1 MGDLIFTGQE
11 FLNLRQSR
19 VATTLLRSALSV
31 LLCKKVPIVFAG
43 LASILL
49 FSAAQAAEPVLPLI
63 LEATIPLPNVAGRID
78 HLAVDLA
85 RKRLFVAEV
94 GNNTL
99 DAIDLATQKSVHR
112 IAGLD
117 EPQGVVYLP
126 EPDLIAI
133 GNGGDGAVRFYSGMD
148 FSPRGVVSLGDD
160 ADNVRVDPRNG
171 HIIVGYGSGGLAIID
186 PLKPAK
192 LADIPLTGHPESFR
206 LSLPNGRIF
215 VNVARVGRITSI
227 DLASG
232 KPLANWSPRGL
243 TANFPMSL
251 DETRHAVI
259 VVFRSPAKLALFDM
273 TTGAAVA
280 SADTCGDSDD
290 VFFDE
295 KRGRIYV
302 SCGAG
307 FIDVFQREPAVLT
320 RLMRL
325 ATTSGARTSLFVP
338 ELDRLFLAVRA
349 GLIGS
354 NASIQVYRPNP

>member
-1 MGDLIFTGQE
+1 MGDHNLTEPE
-11 FLNLRQSR
+11 FSTSR
-19 VATTLLRSALSV
+19 FMSAVSARLPAVFSALLQNNAQV
-31 LLCKKVPIVFAG
+31 LFAG
-43 LASILL
+43 LASVLL
-49 FSAAQAAEPVLPLI
+49 FSAAQAAEPVLPLA

-85 RKRLFVAEV
+85 RKRLFIAEV

>member
-1 MGDLIFTGQE
+1 
-11 FLNLRQSR
+11 
-19 VATTLLRSALSV
+19 
-31 LLCKKVPIVFAG
+31 
-43 LASILL
+43 
-49 FSAAQAAEPVLPLI
+49 
-63 LEATIPLPNVAGRID
+63 LETTIPLPNVSGRID
-78 HLAVDLA
+78 HLAVDLG
-85 RKRLFVAEV
+85 RKRLFIAEV

-99 DAIDLATQKSVHR
+99 DAIDMVTQKPVHR

-126 EPDLIAI
+126 GPDLIAI
-133 GNGGDGAVRFYSGMD
+133 GNGGDGAVRFFSGAD

-160 ADNVRVDPRNG
+160 ADNVREDPRNG
-171 HIIVGYGSGGLAIID
+171 HVIVGYGGGGLAVID

-206 LSLPNGRIF
+206 LSLSTGRIF
-215 VNVARVGRITSI
+215 VNVARAGRITPI

-232 KPLANWSPRGL
+232 KPLANWTPRGL
-243 TANFPMSL
+243 TANFPMNL
-251 DETRHAVI
+251 DEAGHAVI
-259 VVFRSPAKLALFDM
+259 VVFRSPSKLALFDM
-273 TTGAAVA
+273 TTGAMIA

-295 KRGRIYV
+295 KRQRIYV

-307 FIDVFQREPAVLT
+307 FIDVFQREPAQLT
-320 RLMRL
+320 RLLRL

-354 NASIQVYRPNP
+354 SASIQVYRPNP

>member
-1 MGDLIFTGQE
+1 MGVTADRMKKRFQE
-11 FLNLRQSR
+11 ILS
-19 VATTLLRSALSV
+19 SA
-31 LLCKKVPIVFAG
+31 VFPNKARIAFAA
-43 LASILL
+43 LASILFL
-49 FSAAQAAEPVLPLI
+49 SPARAAEPVLPLV
-63 LEATIPLPNVAGRID
+63 LESTIPLPNVSGRID
-78 HLAVDLA
+78 HMAIDLG

-99 DAIDLATQKSVHR
+99 DVIDLATQKPVHR

-126 EPDLIAI
+126 GPDLIVI
-133 GNGGDGAVRFYSGMD
+133 GNGGDGAVRFFSATD
-148 FSPRGVVSLGDD
+148 FSPRGVIPLGDD
-160 ADNVRVDPRNG
+160 ADNVRADPRNG
-171 HIIVGYGSGGLAIID
+171 HVIVGYGSGGLAVID

-192 LADIPLTGHPESFR
+192 LANIPLTGHPESFR
-206 LSLPNGRIF
+206 LSLSTGRIF
-215 VNVARVGRITSI
+215 VNVARAGRITAI

-232 KPLANWSPRGL
+232 RVLANWTSPGL
-243 TANFPMSL
+243 QSNFPMTL
-251 DETRHAVI
+251 DEAGHAVI
-259 VVFRSPAKLALFDM
+259 VVYRSPTKLALFDM
-273 TTGAAVA
+273 TTGTMIA
-280 SADTCGDSDD
+280 SVDTCGDSDD

-295 KRGRIYV
+295 KRQRVYV

-307 FIDVFQREPAVLT
+307 FIDVFQRDSAALT
-320 RLMRL
+320 RSMRL

>member
-1 MGDLIFTGQE
+1 MDEGIV
-11 FLNLRQSR
+11 S
-19 VATTLLRSALSV
+19 SV
-31 LLCKKVPIVFAG
+31 LLQNRARIVGAG
-43 LASILL
+43 LAFWL
-49 FSAAQAAEPVLPLI
+49 FLSPAQASEPVLPLV
-63 LEATIPLPNVAGRID
+63 LEATIPLPNVTGRID

-99 DAIDLATQKSVHR
+99 DAIDLDTQKPVHR
-112 IAGLD
+112 ITGLD
-117 EPQGVVYLP
+117 EPQGVAYLP
-126 EPDLIAI
+126 GPDLIAV
-133 GNGGDGAVRFYSGMD
+133 GNGGDGAVRFYSGTD

-171 HIIVGYGSGGLAIID
+171 HVIVGYGGGGLAVID

-192 LADIPLTGHPESFR
+192 LTDIPLTGHPESFR
-206 LSLPNGRIF
+206 LSLPTGRIF
-215 VNVARVGRITSI
+215 VNIARAGRITI
-227 DLASG
+227 VDLATE
-232 KPLANWSPRGL
+232 KPVTNWSPRGL

-251 DETRHAVI
+251 DETGHAVI
-259 VVFRSPAKLALFDM
+259 VVFRSPSKLAMFDM
-273 TTGAAVA
+273 TTGALIA

-295 KRGRIYV
+295 KRRRIYV

-307 FIDVFQREPAVLT
+307 FIDVFQREPAALT

-325 ATTSGARTSLFVP
+325 ATISGARTSLFVP

-354 NASIQVYRPNP
+354 NASVQVYRPNP

>member
-1 MGDLIFTGQE
+1 MGDLILTGQE
-11 FLNLRQSR
+11 
-19 VATTLLRSALSV
+19 LLSAV
-31 LLCKKVPIVFAG
+31 RPPNKARMLLAG
-43 LASILL
+43 LAAALL
-49 FSAAQAAEPVLPLI
+49 FSPAQSAQPETVLPLV
-63 LEATIPLPNVAGRID
+63 LETTIPLPNVAGRID
-78 HLAVDLA
+78 HLAVDLG

-99 DAIDLATQKSVHR
+99 DAIDFATQKPVHR
-112 IAGLD
+112 IVGLD
-117 EPQGVVYLP
+117 EPQGVAYLP
-126 EPDLIAI
+126 GPDLLVV
-133 GNGGDGAVRFYSGMD
+133 GNGGDGTVRFFGGAD

-171 HIIVGYGSGGLAIID
+171 HVIVGYGSGGLAIID

-206 LSLPNGRIF
+206 LSPTTGRIF
-215 VNVARVGRITSI
+215 VNIARAGRITTI
-227 DLASG
+227 DLASE
-232 KPLANWSPRGL
+232 KPVANWTPPGL

-251 DETRHAVI
+251 DEAGHAVI
-259 VVFRSPAKLALFDM
+259 VVFRGPAKLAMFDM
-273 TTGAAVA
+273 TTGAMVA

-295 KRGRIYV
+295 KRRRIYV

-307 FIDVFQREPAVLT
+307 FIDVFQREPAALT
-320 RLMRL
+320 RLVRL

-354 NASIQVYRPNP
+354 NASIQVYRPSP

>member
-1 MGDLIFTGQE
+1 MPL
-11 FLNLRQSR
+11 
-19 VATTLLRSALSV
+19 V
-31 LLCKKVPIVFAG
+31 L
-43 LASILL
+43 
-49 FSAAQAAEPVLPLI
+49 ET
-63 LEATIPLPNVAGRID
+63 TIPLPNVAGRID
-78 HLAVDLA
+78 HLAVDLG

-99 DAIDLATQKSVHR
+99 DAIDLATQKPVHR

-126 EPDLIAI
+126 GPDLIAI
-133 GNGGDGAVRFYSGMD
+133 GNGGDGAVRFFSGAD
-148 FSPRGVVSLGDD
+148 FSPRGVVALGDD

-171 HIIVGYGSGGLAIID
+171 HVIVGYGSGGLAVID

-206 LSLPNGRIF
+206 LSLSTGRIF
-215 VNVARVGRITSI
+215 VNVARAGRITSI

-232 KPLANWSPRGL
+232 KPLANWTPPGL

-251 DETRHAVI
+251 DETGHAVI
-259 VVFRSPAKLALFDM
+259 VVFRSPAKLAMFDM
-273 TTGAAVA
+273 TTGAMIA

-295 KRGRIYV
+295 KRRRIYV

-307 FIDVFQREPAVLT
+307 FIDVFQREARRAHAIVAPCYDIGRANILVRPRIGPAVPRRAGRPDRFECLH
-320 RLMRL
+320 
-325 ATTSGARTSLFVP
+325 SGVP
-338 ELDRLFLAVRA
+338 AKSLDRRLNDVIRA
-349 GLIGS
+349 GGRATWCEAPVH
-354 NASIQVYRPNP
+354 AS

>member
-1 MGDLIFTGQE
+1 MGDLISIGQD
-11 FLNLRQSR
+11 FLGLQPSR
-19 VATTLLRSALSV
+19 VVTALLRTSV
-31 LLCKKVPIVFAG
+31 RVVFAA
-43 LASILL
+43 LASAPFL
-49 FSAAQAAEPVLPLI
+49 SPAQSAEPVLPLV
-63 LEATIPLPNVAGRID
+63 LETTIPLPDVAGRID

-85 RKRLFVAEV
+85 RNRLFVAEV

-99 DAIDLATQKSVHR
+99 DAIDFATQKPVHR
-112 IAGLD
+112 ITGLD

-126 EPDLIAI
+126 GPDLIAI
-133 GNGGDGAVRFYSGMD
+133 GNGGDGAVRFYSGTD

-171 HIIVGYGSGGLAIID
+171 HVLVGYGSGGLAVID

-206 LSLPNGRIF
+206 LSPSTGRVF
-215 VNVARVGRITSI
+215 VNIARAGRITTV

-232 KPLANWSPRGL
+232 QPLANWTPRGL

-251 DETRHAVI
+251 DETGHAVI

-273 TTGAAVA
+273 TTGATVA

-295 KRGRIYV
+295 KRQRIYV

-307 FIDVFQREPAVLT
+307 FIDVFQRQPAALT

>member
-1 MGDLIFTGQE
+1 MGGLISTAQE
-11 FLNLRQSR
+11 FLNLRPPR
-19 VATTLLRSALSV
+19 AATTPLRSALLA
-31 LLCKKVPIVFAG
+31 LLCNKAPIVFAG
-43 LASILL
+43 LASLLL
-49 FSAAQAAEPVLPLI
+49 FSPARAAEPVLPLE
-63 LEATIPLPNVAGRID
+63 LETTIPLPNVAGRID
-78 HLAVDLA
+78 HLAVDLV
-85 RKRLFVAEV
+85 RKHLFVAEV

-99 DAIDLATQKSVHR
+99 DAIDLATQKPVHR
-112 IAGLD
+112 ITGLD
-117 EPQGVVYLP
+117 EPQGVVYLT

-215 VNVARVGRITSI
+215 VNVARAGRITSI

-243 TANFPMSL
+243 TANFPMNL
-251 DETRHAVI
+251 DEAGHAVI

-273 TTGAAVA
+273 TTGAPVA

-290 VFFDE
+290 VFLDE

-307 FIDVFQREPAVLT
+307 FIDVFQREPAALA

>member
-1 MGDLIFTGQE
+1 M
-11 FLNLRQSR
+11 
-19 VATTLLRSALSV
+19 
-31 LLCKKVPIVFAG
+31 
-43 LASILL
+43 
-49 FSAAQAAEPVLPLI
+49 
-63 LEATIPLPNVAGRID
+63 
-78 HLAVDLA
+78 
-85 RKRLFVAEV
+85 
-94 GNNTL
+94 
-99 DAIDLATQKSVHR
+99 
-112 IAGLD
+112 
-117 EPQGVVYLP
+117 QGVVYLAG
-126 EPDLIAI
+126 PDLIVV
-133 GNGGDGAVRFYSGMD
+133 GNGGDGAVRFYSGAD

-171 HIIVGYGSGGLAIID
+171 QVIVGYGSGGLAVID

-206 LSLPNGRIF
+206 LSLPMGRIF
-215 VNVARVGRITSI
+215 VNVARAGRITSI

-232 KPLANWSPRGL
+232 KVLANWTPRGL
-243 TANFPMSL
+243 TANFPMTL
-251 DETRHAVI
+251 DEAGHAVI
-259 VVFRSPAKLALFDM
+259 VVFRSPAKLALLDM
-273 TTGAAVA
+273 TTGAMIA
-280 SADTCGDSDD
+280 SVDTCGDSDD

-295 KRGRIYV
+295 KRRRIYV

-307 FIDVFQREPAVLT
+307 FIDVFQRDPAALT